1 MKQYGTALREL
12 LTLVA
17 ETDADADI
25 LLLPVTCLIVHPL
38 VQGLGMWLGFAG
50 WFTLYKIGSSADIP
64 RKQYSI
70 VHECNQIIQISFS
83 PVGSLFV

>member
-17 ETDADADI
+17 ETDADADT

-38 VQGLGMWLGFAG
+38 V
-50 WFTLYKIGSSADIP
+50 
-64 RKQYSI
+64 
-70 VHECNQIIQISFS
+70 
-83 PVGSLFV
+83 